1 MSTFKFETSFPFPIV
16 KVTTLIHHTEVS
28 KPTGISYI
36 ILVLINES
44 ANRKEKLSNL
54 LIQFGVPEDLHGI
67 FADEI
72 YKLIHEF
79 GIIECKPFEYNRN
92 HFSEYSV
99 GNFVFTEKG
108 KKVFRDELIPAAK
121 SIESK
126 QELFYDPVHN
136 TLMDKI
142 PANMQIG
149 RIESCIL
156 PREVAE
162 RFAYKDLVSLEEN
175 LNGMKG
181 KGIVVKKDEII
192 TDVSIMSN
200 DYFFTKYP
208 IHLNINNEKH
218 TIEFVLDDAQTQT
231 FFETEYDNKLVCD
244 ELSFKRKFKFNGNQP
259 PLLDTNVID
268 GRKLMLPEQYDEIL
282 GKTSPLVITKS
293 NYTPKQSDHVIESSS
308 LLLGIDPN
316 IETIHVLGQDKINAY
331 VPAKVSLRNVNNNKV
346 ISINLLAEFLFDKDA
361 KQKIIGGLEEEFKNY
376 STENVKEGYYAFKV
390 LNDREGLKNIF
401 ERYLSS
407 DIETKISTLKEIKDT
422 IDITYMKDWFQEKA
436 QKVYDQYF
444 ETLPLRTL
452 EHQLAVGG
460 WLVKY
465 LNIQDILMINKII
478 ESNSNEEPMKL
489 FTLLESLSYS
499 LSDILS
505 QVNILDEF
513 IQLIL
518 NNGKITTSGNYSNL
532 IKTIQFGLNQ
542 LKELTGI
549 MNPHQF
555 IIKEDIDR
563 NKFQDVFNGFSTK
576 YLELL
581 KYEKYSK
588 TSFDDLIEYNKHFKY
603 LSSLFTEEKNAASN
617 PKSINQNY
625 IESKIN
631 KKDYFSA
638 IVYLF
643 AKLEW
648 ILKDQY
654 KLSGTTEIMINQL
667 KDVDEVKDFVPDLH
681 QFRKTRNSLI
691 HPSNNEVKLD
701 SNDID
706 RWKTIVF
713 KEVLKA

>member
-1 MSTFKFETSFPFPIV
+1 MSIFKFETSFPFPIV

-44 ANRKEKLSNL
+44 TNRKEKLSNL
-54 LIQFGVPEDLHGI
+54 LIQFGVPEDLQGI

-79 GIIECKPFEYNRN
+79 EIIECKPFEYNRT

-99 GNFVFTEKG
+99 GHFVFTEKG
-108 KKVFRDELIPAAK
+108 EKVFREELIPAAK

-142 PANMQIG
+142 SANMQIG

-162 RFAYKDLVSLEEN
+162 RFEYKDIDSIEEY

-208 IHLNINNEKH
+208 IILNIDNEKH
-218 TIEFVLDDAQTQT
+218 TIEFVLGDVQTQT
-231 FFETEYDNKLVCD
+231 FFETQFDNKLVCD

-268 GRKLMLPEQYDEIL
+268 GGKLMLPEQYEEIL
-282 GKTSPLVITKS
+282 NKTAPMVITKS
-293 NYTPKQSDHVIESSS
+293 NYMPKQSDHVIDSSS
-308 LLLGIDPN
+308 LLSSIDPN
-316 IETIHVLGQDKINAY
+316 IETIHILNNDKIIAY
-331 VPAKVSLRNVNNNKV
+331 VPAKVSLKNPHSDKV
-346 ISINLLAEFLFDKDA
+346 VSINLLSEFSLDKET
-361 KQKIIGGLEEEFKNY
+361 KQKMIVGLMDEFKNY
-376 STENVKEGYYAFKV
+376 SPENIKEGFYVFKI
-390 LNDREGLKNIF
+390 LNERENLKHLF
-401 ERYLSS
+401 EQYLST
-407 DIETKISTLKEIKDT
+407 DIETNISILKEIKDI
-422 IDITYMKDWFQEKA
+422 IDITFIKDWFQEQA
-436 QKVYDQYF
+436 QKAYSQYF
-444 ETLPLRTL
+444 EKLPFKTLD
-452 EHQLAVGG
+452 HQLAVGG
-460 WLVKY
+460 WLVKH
-465 LNIQDILMINKII
+465 LNIQDVLMINKII
-478 ESNSNEEPMKL
+478 ESNPNEAPMKL
-489 FTLLESLSYS
+489 FTQLESLNYS
-499 LSDILS
+499 LNDILS
-505 QVNILDEF
+505 QIDVLDEF
-513 IQLIL
+513 IPLII
-518 NNGKITTSGNYSNL
+518 NNDKINITGNFSNL

-542 LKELTGI
+542 LKEMTGI
-549 MNPHQF
+549 KNPHQF
-555 IIKEDIDR
+555 IIKEDIDG

-576 YLELL
+576 YSELL
-581 KYEKYSK
+581 KYEKYNMNV
-588 TSFDDLIEYNKHFKY
+588 FDELKEYNKHFKY
-603 LSSLFTEEKNAASN
+603 LGNLFAEEKNASSN
-617 PKSINQNY
+617 PKGINQNF

-631 KKDYFSA
+631 QKDYFSA
-638 IVYLF
+638 VVYLF

-667 KDVDEVKDFVPDLH
+667 KDVDEVKDFVPELH
-681 QFRKTRNSLI
+681 KFRKTRNSLI
-691 HPSNNEVKLD
+691 HPSNNEVKLNP
-701 SNDID
+701 NDID

-713 KEVLKA
+713 KEVMKA

>member
-1 MSTFKFETSFPFPIV
+1 MSIFKFETSFPFPIV

-79 GIIECKPFEYNRN
+79 DIIKCTPYDYNRT
-92 HFSEYSV
+92 HFSEYLV
-99 GNFVFTEKG
+99 GNFAFTEKG
-108 KKVFRDELIPAAK
+108 KKVFKEELIPTSK

-126 QELFYDPVHN
+126 QDLFFDPSHN
-136 TLMDKI
+136 ILMDKI
-142 PANMQIG
+142 PVDWKVG
-149 RIESCIL
+149 KIESSIL
-156 PREVAE
+156 PNKLAE
-162 RFAYKDLVSLEEN
+162 QFAYTDLVSLEEF
-175 LNGMKG
+175 LNSVKG
-181 KGIVVKKDEII
+181 KGIIVKKDEII

-200 DYFFTKYP
+200 EYLYTTFSL
-208 IHLNINNEKH
+208 HLSIDNDKQ
-218 TIEFVLDDAQTQT
+218 TIDFDLNDHQTQD
-231 FFETEYDNKLVCD
+231 FFNKYYDQQLISD
-244 ELSFKRKFKFNGNQP
+244 GLAIKRKFKFNGNQP
-259 PLLDTNVID
+259 HMMDSNVIY
-268 GRKLMLPEQYDEIL
+268 GAKLMLPEQYEEIL
-282 GKTSPLVITKS
+282 GKTAPIVLTKS
-293 NYTPKQSDHVIESSS
+293 NYLPKQSTRVIKSEMI
-308 LLLGIDPN
+308 LERINQN
-316 IETIHVLGQDKINAY
+316 IETIHIFSEEKILAY
-331 VPAKVSLRNVNNNKV
+331 IPTHISLVNKFNNSQV
-346 ISINLLAEFLFDKDA
+346 SINLLSEHLLDAED
-361 KQKIIGGLEEEFKNY
+361 KQKLILGLFEEFKVY
-376 STENVKEGYYAFKV
+376 SIDNAKESIYVFKI
-390 LNDREGLKNIF
+390 LNEKDSLKNLY
-401 ERYLSS
+401 EQYLSNDVGNS
-407 DIETKISTLKEIKDT
+407 ISILKEIRDT
-422 IDITYMKDWFQEKA
+422 IDTSFIKDWFHQKA
-436 QKVYDQYF
+436 QSLYNQYF
-444 ETLPLRTL
+444 ESLPLRTL
-452 EHQLAVGG
+452 DHQLAVGG
-460 WLVKY
+460 WLVRY

-478 ESNSNEEPMKL
+478 ESNSKEEPMKL
-489 FTLLESLSYS
+489 FTLLESLNYS

-513 IQLIL
+513 ISLIL
-518 NNGKITTSGNYSNL
+518 NNGKITTSGNFSNL

-542 LKELTGI
+542 LKKLTGI

-576 YLELL
+576 YSELF
-581 KYEKYSK
+581 KYEKYNTTAFEELK
-588 TSFDDLIEYNKHFKY
+588 EYNKHFKY
-603 LSSLFTEEKNAASN
+603 LSNLFAEEKNASSN
-617 PKSINQNY
+617 PKNINQNF

-654 KLSGTTEIMINQL
+654 KFSGTTEVMINQL
-667 KDVDEVKDFVPDLH
+667 KEIEELENIVPELH